1 MAPAKK
7 KDDSKDQTDLSFE
20 EAMGRLEQVV
30 RDLEEGDVE
39 LTEALGR
46 YEEGVKLLR
55 RCFNTLDSA
64 ERRIEQLCSVD
75 AEGNAVIAPFGDDE
89 ASDESLE
96 SKANRRSGRR
106 TAKKKPI
113 KTKSPPIVD
122 GDDDPSTLF

>member
-1 MAPAKK
+1 MATAKK

-20 EAMGRLEQVV
+20 DAMGRLEQVV

-55 RCFNTLDSA
+55 RCFNTLESA

-96 SKANRRSGRR
+96 SKADRRAQRR
-106 TAKKKPI
+106 TAKKKATRKI
-113 KTKSPPIVD
+113 LPPTVD
-122 GDDDPSTLF
+122 SDDDPSTLF